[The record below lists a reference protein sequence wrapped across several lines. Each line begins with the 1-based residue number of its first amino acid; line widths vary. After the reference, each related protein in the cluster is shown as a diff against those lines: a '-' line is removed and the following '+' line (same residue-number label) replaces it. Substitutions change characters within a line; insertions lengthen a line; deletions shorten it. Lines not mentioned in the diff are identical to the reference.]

1 MGRFLFARILVERL
15 DETGGRMRLIVAGG
29 GTGGHLFPGIA
40 VASAMRERI
49 DSTRVLFIGT
59 SRLLDQ
65 QALAGLGFELA
76 ALECGGVKGLGMKER
91 LRTLLQM
98 PGAVLKA
105 RRMLQRFQP
114 DLVLGVGGYVTGP
127 VLLAARS
134 LGVPVAIH
142 EQNSVPGMANRLAGK
157 LADRVFISLPCQ
169 PEFAPAKTVQTG
181 NPVRGE
187 ILAAAATPHESG
199 CPPTILV
206 LGGSQGAH
214 RVNMLM
220 LEAMEIL
227 AGEEV
232 AMRLIHQTGSA
243 DAAQVAREYERIGIK
258 AEVSAF
264 IRDMARVYRR
274 ADLVVSRAG
283 ATTLA
288 ELAVMGLPAL
298 VIPFPYAADD
308 HQTTNGQYY
317 EKGHG
322 CKVLRQATL
331 SGEILARTI
340 SEYLQNTKELH
351 TMSANMKT
359 MAMPEAT
366 NRIVDEC
373 LRLAAHRERH

>member
-1 MGRFLFARILVERL
+1 
-15 DETGGRMRLIVAGG
+15 MRLIVAGG

-40 VASAMRERI
+40 VANGMRERI
-49 DSTRVLFIGT
+49 GSTQVLFIGT

-76 ALECGGVKGLGMKER
+76 ALECGGVKGLGLKTKIR
-91 LRTLLQM
+91 NLLQM
-98 PGAVLKA
+98 PKAVLGA
-105 RRMLQRFQP
+105 RRMLRHFHP

-134 LGVPVAIH
+134 LGVPIAIH
-142 EQNSVPGMANRLAGK
+142 EQNSVPGMANRFAGK
-157 LADRVFISLPCQ
+157 LADRVFISLPCT
-169 PEFAPAKTVQTG
+169 PEFAAAKTVHTG

-187 ILAAAATPHESG
+187 ILAAARASHEPSH
-199 CPPTILV
+199 PATILV

-214 RVNMLM
+214 RVNLLM

-227 AGEEV
+227 AGQQIEV
-232 AMRLIHQTGSA
+232 NLIHQTGSA
-243 DAAQVAREYERIGIK
+243 DEEMVSQGYKRIGVN

-264 IRDMARVYRR
+264 IRDMAKVYHR

-298 VIPFPYAADD
+298 LIPYPFAADD

-322 CKVLRQATL
+322 CKVLREATL
-331 SGEILARTI
+331 SAEILARTI
-340 SEYLQNTKELH
+340 SEYLHNSKELH
-351 TMSANMKT
+351 NMSANMKT

-373 LRLAAHRERH
+373 LRLAAPMEQH

>member
-1 MGRFLFARILVERL
+1 
-15 DETGGRMRLIVAGG
+15 MRLIVAGG

-40 VASAMRERI
+40 VANAMREKI
-49 DSTRVLFIGT
+49 STTQVLFIGT

-65 QALAGLGFELA
+65 QTLANLGYELA
-76 ALECGGVKGLGMKER
+76 ALECGGVKGLGLKTR
-91 LRTLLQM
+91 IRNLLQM
-98 PGAVLKA
+98 PGAVFEA
-105 RRMLQRFQP
+105 RRLLRRFQP

-134 LGVPVAIH
+134 LGVPIAIH

-157 LADRVFISLPCQ
+157 LADRVFISLPCK
-169 PEFAPAKTVQTG
+169 PEFAPEKTLQTG

-187 ILAAAATPHESG
+187 ILAAAATPSDQST
-199 CPPTILV
+199 PPTLLV

-214 RVNMLM
+214 RVNLLM

-227 AGEEV
+227 AGQQV
-232 AMRLIHQTGSA
+232 QVNLIHQTGGA
-243 DAAQVAREYERIGIK
+243 DEDLVRQGYERIGIQ

-264 IRDMARVYRR
+264 IQDMAAVYRR
-274 ADLVVSRAG
+274 ADLAVSRAG

-298 VIPFPYAADD
+298 LIPYPYAADD

-322 CKVLRQATL
+322 CKVLREATL
-331 SGEILARTI
+331 SGEILAQTI

-351 TMSANMKT
+351 NMSANMKT

-366 NRIVDEC
+366 TRIVDEC
-373 LRLAAHRERH
+373 LRLAAHKEQH